1 MTQARIPGP
10 LGQRTGGEA
19 ISIHPGRRLPQ
30 GDSPPGPVGL
40 HVWNAPIFAAPNS
53 VVKNVNTGSGGKAL
67 IVVGT
72 GHHDLKRGVRHS
84 DDKHFNQAILDF
96 FAPHTKGMNVTIK
109 HVKSAK
115 EMKQLIA
122 RGSWDL
128 VAYFGHGVVNQMA
141 LEPQERGTRLSKDEL
156 VSALK
161 QAKPSRVIL
170 MGCGRLLWTRRGQ
183 SDGARAK
190 CPVFFQ

>member
-1 MTQARIPGP
+1 MTQSRIPGP
-10 LGQRTGGEA
+10 LGGSPDADTLEA
-19 ISIHPGRRLPQ
+19 RAIGISLRPGRHSPQ
-30 GDSPPGPVGL
+30 ADSPPGPVGL
-40 HVWNAPIFAAPNS
+40 HVWNSPIYAAPNS
-53 VVKNVNTGSGGKAL
+53 VTKAVNTASGGNAL

-72 GHHDLKRGVRHS
+72 GHDDLKKGVRHS
-84 DDKHFNQAILDF
+84 DDKHFNQAILEF

-122 RGSWDL
+122 GGSWNL

-141 LEPQERGTRLSKDEL
+141 LEPQERGARLSKDEL

-161 QAKPSRVIL
+161 QA
-170 MGCGRLLWTRRGQ
+170 
-183 SDGARAK
+183 
-190 CPVFFQ
+190 